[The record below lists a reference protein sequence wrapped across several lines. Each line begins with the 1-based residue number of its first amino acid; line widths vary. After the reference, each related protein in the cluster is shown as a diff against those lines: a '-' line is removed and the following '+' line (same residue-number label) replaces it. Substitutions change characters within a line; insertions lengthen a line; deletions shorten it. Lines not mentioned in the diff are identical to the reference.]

1 MVVCC
6 VCWLVA
12 AVAAVIAG
20 GGGELQTDRKRER
33 DTQLKTPGF
42 TAVVVAGGDGDGD
55 GKGTL
60 DLSSACRLQ
69 TSCFGSSS
77 SSLKLGVGSLV

>member
-1 MVVCC
+1 MVVVSCKQ
-6 VCWLVA
+6 
-12 AVAAVIAG
+12 I
-20 GGGELQTDRKRER
+20 ERE
-33 DTQLKTPGF
+33 TQLKTPGF
-42 TAVVVAGGDGDGD
+42 TDVVVAGGDGD